1 MSYTCLRLAVQGH
14 KLCSF
19 GCVALQGWRWASESI
34 QDHAVSQARSFR
46 GPLKRAAHAGGR
58 LAAGAPEQRQA
69 GSLLGDHSGH
79 RSRRSR
85 QPSSPAQALS
95 CRAQAQCC
103 QHATNLETSVVEPS
117 GILLPP
123 VQAISNREQRTS
135 SELLWASKAFP
146 QADSS
151 SQSCCAALQ
160 RYSEA
165 KLLLLGSV
173 VFEVR

>member
-1 MSYTCLRLAVQGH
+1 MLYL
-14 KLCSF
+14 K
-19 GCVALQGWRWASESI
+19 
-34 QDHAVSQARSFR
+34 QDPLR
-46 GPLKRAAHAGGR
+46 GPLKRAAHAGER

-85 QPSSPAQALS
+85 QPSSPAQALT
-95 CRAQAQCC
+95 CRAQAHCC
-103 QHATNLETSVVEPS
+103 PHTADLETSVVEPS

-123 VQAISNREQRTS
+123 AQATSDREQRTS
-135 SELLWASKAFP
+135 SELVRASKASL

-160 RYSEA
+160 RCSEA
-165 KLLLLGSV
+165 KLLLLDSV
-173 VFEVR
+173 IFEVR